1 MGFKLSELKLPGFNK
16 KKEVT
21 DSSTAFEEKN
31 VLMQEKMNRIYKFGG
46 ISGMAVGVLSLL
58 ALNGALPLKSTVV
71 EAYLINGV
79 TGVAERLTSVK
90 KENLSENE
98 ALAKYFI
105 TQYVKRREGYNYF
118 SLQHDY
124 DYVLLY
130 SAENVATDYNALIN
144 SNQSPKVIYNKA
156 EKTASVQD
164 NPSVIISPSSRRD
177 DKDMGA
183 YIRFKLTIRNV
194 ATGQDDYE
202 YWNVRLTYRIE
213 PQVEMASG
221 DRNNNPLK
229 FVVTSYVRDKE
240 VKG

>member
-1 MGFKLSELKLPGFNK
+1 MAFKIPELKLPGFKK

-21 DSSTAFEEKN
+21 DSSSSFEEKN
-31 VLMQEKMNRIYKFGG
+31 VVLQEKMNRIYKFGG
-46 ISGMAVGVLSLL
+46 VGGMAVGVLSLL
-58 ALNGALPLKSTVV
+58 ALNTALPLKSTVV
-71 EAYLINGV
+71 DAYFLNGV
-79 TGVAERLTSVK
+79 TGVAERLTSVT
-90 KENLSENE
+90 KENLYENE
-98 ALAKYFI
+98 AIAKYFI

-144 SNQSPKVIYNKA
+144 SNESPKVIYNKA

-183 YIRFKLTIRNV
+183 YVRFKLTIRNV
-194 ATGQDDYE
+194 ATGQENYE
-202 YWNVRLTYRIE
+202 YWNVRLTYRID

>member
-1 MGFKLSELKLPGFNK
+1 MGFNLSELKLPGFNK

-21 DSSTAFEEKN
+21 DSSTTLEEKN
-31 VLMQEKMNRIYKFGG
+31 VLMQEKMNPIYKFGG
-46 ISGMAVGVLSLL
+46 IAGMAVGVLSLL

-124 DYVLLY
+124 DYVMAY
-130 SAENVATDYNALIN
+130 SAENVAADYNALFN
-144 SNQSPKVIYNKA
+144 SEQAPKLVYNKA
-156 EKTASVQD
+156 EKTAMVQD
-164 NPSVIISPSSRRD
+164 NPSVIISPSSRAD
-177 DKDMGA
+177 DKDIGA
-183 YIRFKLTIRNV
+183 YIRFRLTIRDV
-194 ATGQDDYE
+194 ATGQTRQE
-202 YWNVRLTYRIE
+202 FWNVRLTYRIE
-213 PQVEMASG
+213 PQVEMVSG
-221 DRNNNPLK
+221 ERNNNPLK

-240 VKG
+240 ARG

>member
-1 MGFKLSELKLPGFNK
+1 
-16 KKEVT
+16 
-21 DSSTAFEEKN
+21 
-31 VLMQEKMNRIYKFGG
+31 
-46 ISGMAVGVLSLL
+46 
-58 ALNGALPLKSTVV
+58 
-71 EAYLINGV
+71 
-79 TGVAERLTSVK
+79 ERLTSVK

-144 SNQSPKVIYNKA
+144 GNQSPKVIYNKA

>member
-1 MGFKLSELKLPGFNK
+1 
-16 KKEVT
+16 
-21 DSSTAFEEKN
+21 
-31 VLMQEKMNRIYKFGG
+31 
-46 ISGMAVGVLSLL
+46 
-58 ALNGALPLKSTVV
+58 LNGALPLKSTVV

-144 SNQSPKVIYNKA
+144 GNQSPKVIYNKA

-183 YIRFKLTIRNV
+183 YIRFKLT
-194 ATGQDDYE
+194 
-202 YWNVRLTYRIE
+202 
-213 PQVEMASG
+213 
-221 DRNNNPLK
+221 
-229 FVVTSYVRDKE
+229 
-240 VKG
+240 

>member
-1 MGFKLSELKLPGFNK
+1 MAFKLPEINIFKK

-21 DSSTAFEEKN
+21 ESSTTFEEKN
-31 VLMQEKMNRIYKFGG
+31 VVLQENMNRIYKFGG
-46 ISGMAVGVLSLL
+46 VAGIGIGVLSLL
-58 ALNGALPLKSTVV
+58 ALNAALPLRTTVV
-71 EAYLINGV
+71 EAYFLNSV
-79 TGVAERLTSVK
+79 TGVAERLTSVT
-90 KENLSENE
+90 KENLSENQ

-130 SAENVATDYNALIN
+130 SAENVATEYNALIN
-144 SNQSPKVIYNKA
+144 SDQSPKVIYNKA

-164 NPSVIISPSSRRD
+164 NPSVIISPSSRKD

-183 YIRFKLTIRNV
+183 YVRYKLTIRNV
-194 ATGQDDYE
+194 ATGKEDYE
-202 YWNVRLTYRIE
+202 YWNVRLTYRID